1 MTQTPFMQLVQDRR
15 SVRAFDPDRPVPEP
29 VLQTMLEAARLAP
42 SSNNTQPWHFVV
54 VRDPDTR
61 AKLATAAP
69 VGTSINRWMKTAPA
83 IIVCCGQPNLLAHT
97 AMGQLVDKNWF
108 IMDIAIAVE
117 HMVLAAREQGV
128 GTCWVGWYD
137 EKKVR
142 HIIHAPRAARIAAL
156 LPVGY
161 PKAGKWPPAKK
172 RKPLDAIVSWDRF
185 GNPPARNQ

>member
-1 MTQTPFMQLVQDRR
+1 MQLVRDRR
-15 SVRAFDPDRPVPEP
+15 SVRTFDTERPVPED
-29 VLQTMLEAARLAP
+29 VLNSMLEAARLAP

-54 VRDPDTR
+54 VRDPEALR
-61 AKLATAAP
+61 RLATAAP
-69 VGTSINRWMKTAPA
+69 AGTSINRWMKTAPA
-83 IIVCCGQPNLLAHT
+83 VIVCCGQPNLLAHT

-137 EKKVR
+137 ERKVR
-142 HIIHAPRAARIAAL
+142 QIIRAPRAARIAAL

-161 PKAGKWPPAKK
+161 PKADKWPPAKK
-172 RKPLDAIVSWDRF
+172 RRPLADIVSWDHF
-185 GNPPARNQ
+185 GKTRA

>member
-1 MTQTPFMQLVQDRR
+1 MTETPFLQLVRERR
-15 SVRAFDPDRPVPEP
+15 SVRAFDPDRPVPGA
-29 VLQTMLEAARLAP
+29 VLEHMLETARLAP

-54 VRDPDTR
+54 VRDPEALR
-61 AKLATAAP
+61 KLATAAP
-69 VGTSINRWMKTAPA
+69 AGTSINRWMKTAPA
-83 IIVCCGQPNLLAHT
+83 VIVCCGQPNLLAHT

-142 HIIHAPRAARIAAL
+142 RIVGAPRTARIAAL

-161 PKAGKWPPAKK
+161 PQAGKWPPAKK
-172 RKPLDAIVSWDRF
+172 RKPMEQIVSWERF
-185 GNPPARNQ
+185 GQSQA